1 MSSEDAA
8 IAKLDQAITR
18 LESVLSKLPDSSGGD
33 AAREL
38 EDENRRLS
46 DALKSARK
54 EHSAL
59 ESRVEEVNGR
69 LDHVIAELR
78 SVLES

>member
-1 MSSEDAA
+1 MSNQDVA

-18 LESVLSKLPDSSGGD
+18 LESALSKLPDASGGD

-38 EDENRRLS
+38 EAENRRLN
-46 DALKSARK
+46 DALEAARK

-59 ESRVEEVNGR
+59 EGRVEDVSGR
-69 LDHVIAELR
+69 LDSVIGELKA
-78 SVLES
+78 VLGS